1 MKTGELVFMNPNK
14 SPWITIWTKPQETI
28 RAIVSENPKRSIW
41 ILAWIYGFL
50 SLVNGFQSFSLGTAS
65 HFLILLLVAV
75 ILAPFWGMVLF
86 GVWSWVVL
94 WVGKILGGQGTFLS
108 VRAAFAW
115 SCVPLMLNVGLWL
128 FVIFLFGSSMFQMMQ
143 PQEGVVMVLFLVFL
157 AKIAMLVWAL
167 VIYINGLAEVQQ
179 FSIAKAI
186 GNIVLS
192 WLAIAVVVLLIWFG
206 LGLVMQMQ
214 STAIT

>member
-1 MKTGELVFMNPNK
+1 
-14 SPWITIWTKPQETI
+14 
-28 RAIVSENPKRSIW
+28 
-41 ILAWIYGFL
+41 
-50 SLVNGFQSFSLGTAS
+50 
-65 HFLILLLVAV
+65 
-75 ILAPFWGMVLF
+75 
-86 GVWSWVVL
+86 
-94 WVGKILGGQGTFLS
+94 
-108 VRAAFAW
+108 
-115 SCVPLMLNVGLWL
+115 
-128 FVIFLFGSSMFQMMQ
+128 MMQ
-143 PQEGVVMVLFLVFL
+143 PQEGAVMVLFLVFL